1 MLLTGFCFNYT
12 HSLHPRLPLPLP
24 HHIPLSPIALTT
36 PNDLRLRRS
45 RCLTAHADADA
56 EACESC
62 CPNLLYECSPKV
74 QTNWQHVTGEGE
86 EEGERKGKTEDRE
99 HRTQDNKQIT
109 PRSLGCCRQKSS
121 AAQHR
126 EECEGEREERRKRGW
141 GAGTINY
148 RVIRVE
154 CGSRKVV

>member
-1 MLLTGFCFNYT
+1 MLPKFVVRMQPKTADKLATCYRARREGGGKGRED
-12 HSLHPRLPLPLP
+12 S
-24 HHIPLSPIALTT
+24 
-36 PNDLRLRRS
+36 RLRI
-45 RCLTAHADADA
+45 
-56 EACESC
+56 E
-62 CPNLLYECSPKV
+62 N
-74 QTNWQHVTGEGE
+74 
-86 EEGERKGKTEDRE
+86 
-99 HRTQDNKQIT
+99 RTQNNKQIT

-126 EECEGEREERRKRGW
+126 EKCEGEREERRKSGR

>member
-12 HSLHPRLPLPLP
+12 HSLHPRPCPASTP
-24 HHIPLSPIALTT
+24 TPTPSHSPSAIALTT

-45 RCLTAHADADA
+45 RCLTADADADA

-86 EEGERKGKTEDRE
+86 EDRKRKGKTEDRE
-99 HRTQDNKQIT
+99 QDTEHRTTN
-109 PRSLGCCRQKSS
+109 R
-121 AAQHR
+121 
-126 EECEGEREERRKRGW
+126 
-141 GAGTINY
+141 
-148 RVIRVE
+148 
-154 CGSRKVV
+154 